1 MISLAT
7 GGYTAAQVKRALH
20 AESGARE
27 VFYRFERL
35 NADKVPLGL
44 LDAVDGSISL
54 DYNADI
60 MRTGRFTIRD
70 DPRVDWQAELLRV
83 WFSCI
88 MPDGGE
94 AAWPLGLF
102 YMPTAPKRGS
112 IHVYREVEAYDT
124 TTILW
129 DDQVRS
135 RYRIAKGTKYTQA
148 LSGLFSSVG
157 VHDAI
162 IEPSESVTQTALEW
176 DAGTPKGEIV
186 QQLLTADNYEPL
198 MADAWGRWMCRKYK
212 DPRARS
218 AEYSYEAN
226 GLSVLLP
233 DQTVEEDIF
242 RIPNVFVGVVSRPDR
257 PAMSFSYEITDPKS
271 PLAAV
276 NRGGRH
282 VTETKIYEDAA
293 SAIALEAEVRR
304 RAGRATSFVSSL
316 KFQTAP
322 MPHHAAGDILWL
334 DAGNVRGKYQETKW
348 TLDLR
353 AGGQMTRERTDAT
366 PLLSS
371 FTFDGVRYL
380 PRFAM
385 STERSSVP
393 LWNEQPL
400 WL

>member
-1 MISLAT
+1 MIGLAT
-7 GGYTAAQVKRALH
+7 DGYTASQVRRALH

-129 DDQVRS
+129 DDQVTS
-135 RYRIAKGTKYTQA
+135 RYRIAKGTKYTAA
-148 LSGLFSSVG
+148 LSGIFSSVG

-226 GLSVLLP
+226 ELSVLLP
-233 DQTVEEDIF
+233 DQTVEEGIA
-242 RIPNVFVGVVSRPDR
+242 PR
-257 PAMSFSYEITDPKS
+257 PACDE
-271 PLAAV
+271 L
-276 NRGGRH
+276 
-282 VTETKIYEDAA
+282 
-293 SAIALEAEVRR
+293 
-304 RAGRATSFVSSL
+304 FV
-316 KFQTAP
+316 
-322 MPHHAAGDILWL
+322 
-334 DAGNVRGKYQETKW
+334 
-348 TLDLR
+348 
-353 AGGQMTRERTDAT
+353 
-366 PLLSS
+366 
-371 FTFDGVRYL
+371 
-380 PRFAM
+380 
-385 STERSSVP
+385 
-393 LWNEQPL
+393 
-400 WL
+400 